1 MVQDPRILVYSFYR
15 DAELRGA
22 RLLLAL
28 TRLMHDPDAQ
38 AKLTRHLAD
47 ETRHALLWSERIAQ
61 LGGTPIEVADGYQR
75 RLHAKIGVPTD
86 LVEIFAL
93 TLITEERAQS
103 RYLAHAA
110 MKDVDPVTAE
120 LLADVA
126 RDEEWHLQWI
136 TAKLNQLATQRDDN
150 ARLARTL
157 ERYRTLEREV
167 YSEIEEHE
175 HELLRQ

>member
-1 MVQDPRILVYSFYR
+1 MAQDPRILIYSFYR

-28 TRLMHDPDAQ
+28 TRLMDDRDAQ

-61 LGGTPIEVADGYQR
+61 LGGAPIEVADGYQR
-75 RLHAKIGVPTD
+75 RLHTRIGVPTD
-86 LVEIFAL
+86 LIEIYAL
-93 TLITEERAQS
+93 TLVAEERAQS
-103 RYLAHAA
+103 RYLAHAG
-110 MKDVDPVTAE
+110 MKTVDPATAK
-120 LLADVA
+120 LLTDIA

-136 TAKLNQLATQRDDN
+136 AAKLNQLATQRADN
-150 ARLARTL
+150 VHLARTL

-167 YSEIEEHE
+167 YSEIEEYE
-175 HELLRQ
+175 SALLRQ